1 MMTASGAPG
10 LWRNMLVAV
19 ILSLSLVSLALW
31 FGTEYRR
38 TADAT
43 AGVNLSFRQ
52 RLAIEAVF
60 SEMKDGE
67 TGQRGYVITGD
78 PNFLQPYEKA
88 VKEMNGTF
96 ADLRQLMGNE
106 PGSGQD
112 LKTLRELIDQKFI
125 EMKRVI
131 DVRNQQGLEASAK
144 VVMDGRGKELMDAL
158 RAHVSKMVKARDAA
172 LARDLALES
181 ERTTHT
187 LRIIWGAVALASIAA
202 FVTAYMLWA
211 SRRDSYNSQRKAMD
225 YLTRQTA
232 IFKNTPSP
240 VVLIN
245 PSGSM
250 EILNPAAERLFG
262 YPSTDLLRRD
272 ISIIAN
278 IAPGEGAFLDRLGVA
293 DNHIAEPSRPNVA
306 ARTAD
311 GNVVPVDITLGLMPL
326 DDGIHIVASFSDISE
341 REKVERMKDQF
352 LSTVSHELRT
362 PLTSIVGSL
371 GLLRGGVAEELAPA
385 AQRLVVI
392 AESNANRLIR
402 IVNDLLDVEK
412 LQSGQMTFDFQPLDL
427 RMVVEKAA
435 DAMRGLS
442 ATRNIGIDISDSP
455 NAVIVR
461 GDADRLIQVVT
472 NLVSNAVKFSPEGS
486 AVTIGCAVRGS
497 EATIRVMDQ
506 GPGID
511 AELRERL
518 FTRFAQGAS
527 SSTSNMQ
534 GSGLGLAISR
544 EIVRNH
550 GGDIWLEDAA
560 GGGSVFAFNIPLW
573 NVLTGQEDINGAPR
587 LLVYADSAGA
597 QALSAGFAERAIR
610 ADAVASP
617 EAALAAIERRPY
629 VAMVLDFQFAADDA
643 LPMLQAIRAHP
654 LARNLP
660 IVAISGE
667 DPPLEAA
674 QTASLDIVD
683 WIAKPIQAA
692 RLSDAIGAAIER
704 TSEHIPL
711 VLHVDDDSDLLE
723 ITAKALS
730 GLARIAQATDV
741 ASARAFLAEHPVDIA
756 IIDLALPDGSGHDIL
771 ADLNARQ
778 GPATPVI
785 IYSAQDG
792 GLGLARDVEAVLTK
806 SRRSLPNLVETV
818 LSIVER
824 QKREERP

>member
-1 MMTASGAPG
+1 VTAVSAGPK
-10 LWRNMLVAV
+10 LWRGMLVAAV
-19 ILSLSLVSLALW
+19 ISLSLISVALW
-31 FGTEYRR
+31 FGSEYRR
-38 TADAT
+38 TADTT
-43 AGVNLSFRQ
+43 ASVNLSFRQ

-60 SEMKDGE
+60 SDMKDGE
-67 TGQRGYVITGD
+67 TGQRGYVITGNPD
-78 PNFLQPYEKA
+78 FLIPYNKA
-88 VKEMNGTF
+88 LADMDGTF
-96 ADLRQLMGNE
+96 AGLRHSLRNESGMAKDLAR
-106 PGSGQD
+106 
-112 LKTLRELIDQKFI
+112 LRTLIDQKFV

-131 DVRNQQGLEASAK
+131 DVRDREGLEASAR
-144 VVMDGRGKELMDAL
+144 VVSEGRGKHVMDDI
-158 RAHVSKMVKARDAA
+158 RVQVARMIANRNA
-172 LARDLALES
+172 ALES
-181 ERTTHT
+181 NLAAENDRTAYTRH
-187 LRIIWGAVALASIAA
+187 IIWVAVALASLAA
-202 FVTAYMLWA
+202 FITAYILWA
-211 SRRDSYNSQRKAMD
+211 SRRDHFASQRQAVD

-232 IFKNTPSP
+232 IFENTPSP
-240 VVLIN
+240 VILIN

-262 YPSTDLLRRD
+262 YPSVDLLRRD

-278 IAPGEGAFLDRLGVA
+278 IAPGEGPFLDRLGVVGGQ
-293 DNHIAEPSRPNVA
+293 IGEPYRPNI
-306 ARTAD
+306 TAKRSD
-311 GNVVPVDITLGLMPL
+311 GSTVPVDISLGVMPL
-326 DDGIHIVASFSDISE
+326 EDGTHIVASFSDISD
-341 REKVERMKDQF
+341 REKIERMKDQF

-371 GLLRGGVAEELAPA
+371 GLLRGGVAEELTPG

-412 LQSGQMTFDFQPLDL
+412 LQSGEMTFDFQPLDL
-427 RMVVEKAA
+427 RTVIQKAA

-442 ATRNIGIDISDSP
+442 ATRNIAIETQDG
-455 NAVIVR
+455 AQALMVR
-461 GDADRLIQVVT
+461 GDSERLIQVIT
-472 NLVSNAVKFSPEGS
+472 NLVSNAVKFSPES
-486 AVTIGCAVRGS
+486 SVVTVS
-497 EATIRVMDQ
+497 STIRGGVAQIHVADQ

-518 FTRFAQGAS
+518 FTRFAQGLGTS
-527 SSTSNMQ
+527 SNMQ
-534 GSGLGLAISR
+534 GTGLGLTISR

-550 GGDIWLEDAA
+550 GGDIWLEDSA
-560 GGGSVFAFNIPLW
+560 GQGSVFSFSIPLW
-573 NVLTGQEDINGAPR
+573 NVLTGQEDGHAVPR
-587 LLVYADSAGA
+587 LLIYADTVGA
-597 QALSAGFAERAIR
+597 QAISTGFADRAIR
-610 ADAVASP
+610 ADAVASHA
-617 EAALAAIERRPY
+617 EMLAALQARRY
-629 VAMVLDFQFAADDA
+629 VAMILDFQFAGADA
-643 LPMLQAIRAHP
+643 LPLIESLRSCP
-654 LARNLP
+654 DARNMP
-660 IVAISGE
+660 VIAISSE

-683 WIAKPIQAA
+683 WIARPIMST
-692 RLSDAIGAAIER
+692 RLEDAIEAAMER
-704 TSEHIPL
+704 TAGHIPL

-741 ASARAFLAEHPVDIA
+741 ASARAFLAEHHVDIA

-818 LSIVER
+818 LTIVER
-824 QKREERP
+824 QKGGERL